1 MARSNYTPEQL
12 IATAPTDIRDIPAC
26 AAWFADCMRWADIE
40 REEDIKTDA
49 WKVLKDLDSL
59 CARQTAVDVL
69 LGKLRAY
76 IKITLTEQPVPFD
89 PTPTE
94 PSTNPSDPA
103 AIPEPTYE
111 KAVHSFDPGFPG
123 YAAKASDPDYNNMPD
138 LPA

>member
-1 MARSNYTPEQL
+1 MARSNYTPAQL

-26 AAWFADCMRWADIE
+26 ASWFADCMRWADIE

-89 PTPTE
+89 PTPVEPTHSTAAHTFDPSF
-94 PSTNPSDPA
+94 PSTGSAAGDP
-103 AIPEPTYE
+103 
-111 KAVHSFDPGFPG
+111 V
-123 YAAKASDPDYNNMPD
+123 
-138 LPA
+138 LPIKTPI

>member
-59 CARQTAVDVL
+59 CARQKAVDVL
-69 LGKLRAY
+69 LGKLQAY
-76 IKITLTEQPVPFD
+76 IKITLEEQPVPFD

-94 PSTNPSDPA
+94 PSTDPEDPE

-111 KAVHSFDPGFPG
+111 TAAHRFNPGFPAD
-123 YAAKASDPDYNNMPD
+123 AASAGDPNYNNMPD